1 MIRQLFFL
9 LAFLP
14 LLSWGQTAEW
24 IRKPHYSSI
33 TPYAEGLLKVKLH
46 SKAGIIDMEGNE
58 IVPVSADSITSMT
71 EGQGL
76 VLKME
81 EGRYRLLG
89 LVNKSGKMLPI
100 LSELYV
106 GEYPFFSEG
115 KLPVCNKKGQY
126 GFIDVA
132 GRLILKHNYGSVHP
146 FCEGWA
152 VVTKKGGLLGTIASQ
167 GGLVNNTRTKKFYVN
182 ASGQFLTLQSD
193 IGDVYLATSFRNG
206 EALVVSKDNRNYII
220 NTSGNII
227 RIENSVTMA
236 FDKKYGLKNPDEPE
250 IEDLG
255 DVWEP
260 TYSGPKVFKEGDYF
274 GYRLNG
280 KVILPAQFTDAKDF
294 VDGYAIA
301 ARYGYYGMLK
311 LQDGSFDIR
320 PSKSTLK
327 PESADEEAVDYHVT
341 VPQCWQ
347 NEKLYLHLAKENDD
361 TKKSFATAGNG
372 ESVRVFETIAFK
384 GDKLISIET
393 ADLCLW
399 NNISKKEVKKV
410 SQTGPVVTIS
420 CWPLNE
426 VTANEKDIAQVNVI
440 LQNTTSEAQT
450 VTVLMSGRNLTSS
463 QRKVVDIE
471 PDDKVVLPAFFGGVT
486 QKFDSRKLSVT
497 VLSSDGTIINKF
509 DRNIKFNP
517 FFVED

>member
-33 TPYAEGLLKVKLH
+33 TPYAEGMLKVKLH

-89 LVNKSGKMLPI
+89 LVGKSGKMLPI
-100 LSELYV
+100 LSELYI

-126 GFIDVA
+126 GFIDIT

-152 VVTKKGGLLGTIASQ
+152 VVTKKGGLLGAIASQ
-167 GGLVNNTRTKKFYVN
+167 GGLLANTRTKKFYVN

-227 RIENSVTMA
+227 RIENNITMA

-250 IEDLG
+250 VEEMNEI
-255 DVWEP
+255 WEP
-260 TYSGPKVFKEGDYF
+260 IYSGPKAFKDGEYY

-311 LQDGSFDIR
+311 LQDGSFDLK

-327 PESADEEAVDYHVT
+327 PESTDEEAVDYHVT
-341 VPQCWQ
+341 VPQCWKD
-347 NEKLYLHLAKENDD
+347 EKLYLHLVREEDD
-361 TKKSFATAGNG
+361 TKKSFATVGNG
-372 ESVRVFETIAFK
+372 ENVRVFETIAPK
-384 GDKLISIET
+384 GNKLISIET

-399 NNISKKEVKKV
+399 NNAGKKEIKKPA
-410 SQTGPVVTIS
+410 QTGPVITIS
-420 CWPLNE
+420 CWPFNE
-426 VTANEKDIAQVNVI
+426 VTANAKDIAQVNVI
-440 LQNTTSEAQT
+440 LQNTTSEIQT

-463 QRKVVDIE
+463 RSRVVEVEPNDKKVLE
-471 PDDKVVLPAFFGGVT
+471 ALFGEVT
-486 QKFDSRKLSVT
+486 QKIEYRTLSVT
-497 VLSSDGTIINKF
+497 VLSDDGTVISKF

-517 FFVED
+517 FFIED